1 MVFLTT
7 SRSKWFTLPLRVA
20 IIFYCLSRVSAQQV
34 EAPKPAAAVP
44 PAQQPNTQ
52 QQSSQNPA
60 TGGVQDNSTVRDLPS
75 NGRDWTQAATL
86 QAGVSSV
93 KTQQDASDSNSGRG
107 QRGFGAQISV
117 SGGRPQQNNYI
128 MNGISICDYAN
139 SAPGS
144 VLGLDLGADA
154 VEQFSVMTS
163 NYPADFGRSSGG
175 IINAVTHAGK
185 SEFHGSVYEYLRN
198 SVFDAKNYFDGMVIP
213 PFTRNQFGGAASGP
227 LAKHGRAFFF
237 VNYEGLRQ
245 SLGVTRIDITP
256 SPAARSGQ
264 LAAGT
269 VKVDPQA
276 LRYLTFFPLPNR
288 GVTGNGDTGSYAFS
302 GQQVSPENYLTA
314 RADFR
319 LRKQDVLTTSYVFDR
334 AQTTQ
339 PDSYNVRVDEIRTQR
354 NLIAIQE
361 THTFNSKMINS
372 VRLGANRVVAEIG
385 LTPEAL
391 QAIAADTSYG
401 FLSGKTV
408 GNINIV
414 GLSNFGGGLGSA
426 SPYRFHWTSL
436 QGYDDVAITH
446 GSQSLRFG
454 AAVEHMLDNM
464 VATANPNGA
473 FTFNSLQDF
482 LTNHPYSLA
491 VTIPGSSSPRDLR
504 QTLFALYAQDDVR
517 FTPRLTTNLGIRYEG
532 VTIPGETR
540 DKLSVLQTPSAT
552 SPHLGNPYFA
562 NPTHLNFEPRVG
574 LAYDV
579 TGNGHFLVKA
589 GSGVFD
595 VLPLLY
601 EFELISQN
609 VAPYLINPTPSN
621 LPAGSF
627 PGPAVQLA
635 LQAASLHYVY
645 IEQKPKRNY
654 VAQWNVSIGWQ
665 PTPTSSL
672 TAAYVGSRGVHQ
684 PFRADDA
691 NLVVPVRTAAGY
703 AWPTPIGSGTRI
715 NPTAG
720 RIDYLAWQA
729 DSNYN
734 ALQTQFRAMLAT
746 VQLQASYTWS
756 KSLDTNSSTIAGDQF
771 SNSVSNLPWYDHSLA
786 YGPSDFNIGQTLSIH
801 ATWPFPFV
809 KNAGWYARDWRA
821 VANFTASTGSP
832 FSPVLGGDPLGSRS
846 LEPYDVPNRI
856 PGAGCAVPTDHHNP
870 VAYLKTQC
878 FSFPNPVNVLG
889 NLRRNSVLGPGL
901 QTLDLS
907 FFKDT
912 SLKRI
917 RDGMQLQLRGEIF
930 NVFNRPNFAPPLEHR
945 ALFNAQGAAIS
956 GAGQIVNTATPS
968 RQIQLGIKM
977 IW

>member
-1 MVFLTT
+1 MLLRKHTRNQFRQLLRLVATMVIGV
-7 SRSKWFTLPLRVA
+7 STL
-20 IIFYCLSRVSAQQV
+20 SAQQTD
-34 EAPKPAAAVP
+34 AAKPGTAAP
-44 PAQQPNTQ
+44 PAQQPTAQKQSTQ
-52 QQSSQNPA
+52 TAA

-117 SGGRPQQNNYI
+117 SGGRPQQNSYI
-128 MNGISICDYAN
+128 LNGISICDYAN

-185 SEFHGSVYEYLRN
+185 EHFHGSVYEYLRN
-198 SVFDAKNYFDGMVIP
+198 SVFDAKNYFDGQLIP
-213 PFTRNQFGGAASGP
+213 PFTRNQFGGAVSGP
-227 LAKHGRAFFF
+227 LAKHRRAFFF
-237 VNYEGLRQ
+237 FNYEGLRQ
-245 SLGVTRIDITP
+245 SLGVTRIDIVP
-256 SPAARSGQ
+256 SAAARSGQ
-264 LAAGT
+264 LSAGT
-269 VKVDPQA
+269 VAVDPQA
-276 LRYLTFFPLPNR
+276 ARYLNFFPMPNR

-302 GQQVSPENYLTA
+302 GQQVTPENYLTA
-314 RADFR
+314 RADIV

-339 PDSYNVRVDEIRTQR
+339 PDSYDVRIDEIRTQR
-354 NLIAIQE
+354 NVMALQE
-361 THTFNSKMINS
+361 THTFSPKVINS
-372 VRLGANRVVAEIG
+372 LRLGVNRVVAEIG

-391 QAIAADTSYG
+391 QPIAADTSYG
-401 FLSGKTV
+401 FLSGKSV

-436 QGYDDVAITH
+436 QGYDDVTITH
-446 GSQSLRFG
+446 GVQNFRLG
-454 AAVEHMLDNM
+454 AAVERMLDNM
-464 VATANPNGA
+464 FATTNPNGA

-482 LTNHPYSLA
+482 LTNRPYSLA

-517 FTPRLTTNLGIRYEG
+517 FTPRLIVNLGLRYET
-532 VTIPGETR
+532 VTTPGETR
-540 DKLSVLQTPSAT
+540 DKLSALQTPSAT

-562 NPTHLNFEPRVG
+562 NPTHLNFEPRLG

-579 TGNGHFLVKA
+579 TGNGHFLFKA
-589 GSGVFD
+589 GSGIFD

-609 VAPYLINPTPSN
+609 VAPFLINPTPSN

-635 LQAASLHYVY
+635 LQATSLHYVY

-654 VAQWNVSIGWQ
+654 VAQWNVSLGWQ
-665 PTPTSSL
+665 PTPSSSL
-672 TAAYVGSRGVHQ
+672 TAAYVGSRGIHQ

-703 AWPTPIGSGTRI
+703 AWPTSVGSGTRI
-715 NPTAG
+715 NPAAG

-729 DSNYN
+729 DSNYH
-734 ALQTQFRAMLAT
+734 ALQTQFRATLAT
-746 VQLQASYTWS
+746 LQLQTSYTWS

-786 YGPSDFNIGQTLSIH
+786 YGPSDFSVGQTLSIH
-801 ATWPFPFV
+801 ATYPFPFV
-809 KNAGWYARDWRA
+809 KNAGWYARGWRA
-821 VANFTASTGSP
+821 VANFTASAGSP
-832 FSPVLGGDPLGSRS
+832 FTPILGGDPLGSRS

-856 PGAGCAVPTDHHNP
+856 SGGGCNVPTNHHNP
-870 VAYLKTQC
+870 AAYLKTQC
-878 FSFPNPVNVLG
+878 FAFPNPVNVLG

-917 RDGMQLQLRGEIF
+917 RDSMQLQLRGEIF
-930 NVFNRPNFAPPLEHR
+930 NVFNHPNFAPPLEHR
-945 ALFNAQGAAIS
+945 ALFNAQGADLS
-956 GAGQIVNTATPS
+956 GAGQIVSTATPS
-968 RQIQLGIKM
+968 RQIQLGIKV